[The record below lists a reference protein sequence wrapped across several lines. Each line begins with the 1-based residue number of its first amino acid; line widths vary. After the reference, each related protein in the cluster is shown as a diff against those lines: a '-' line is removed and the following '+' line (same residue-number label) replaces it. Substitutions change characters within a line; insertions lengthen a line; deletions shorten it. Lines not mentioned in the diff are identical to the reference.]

1 MRPHGKS
8 CASGEPDAKEISG
21 LVPLLGKETVMYKAV
36 RTYTL
41 LPGSS
46 EEFLQRVQESFV
58 PLISQLPGFI
68 AYDTYRIGN
77 DQVITIS
84 TFDTRAG
91 AEESVLLAL
100 RWVQENSVE
109 LMQGLPRL
117 IVGQMPTTSKPTH
130 APHAPHA
137 PHAQQRQLEKALVL
151 DLKFEALHPSVLG
164 K

>member
-77 DQVITIS
+77 DQVITII
-84 TFDTRAG
+84 TCEGYFNPRTHDYDHRRVVRARL
-91 AEESVLLAL
+91 AETQPA
-100 RWVQENSVE
+100 
-109 LMQGLPRL
+109 
-117 IVGQMPTTSKPTH
+117 
-130 APHAPHA
+130 
-137 PHAQQRQLEKALVL
+137 
-151 DLKFEALHPSVLG
+151 
-164 K
+164 